1 MLFYSPTNDPSK
13 LRPEVFSNS
22 FLSIKFML
30 SYIAS
35 SFQLLLKTT
44 LNSNHTEKQFIQPS
58 PAKGQI
64 HVDRI
69 IQLPYKLK

>member
-1 MLFYSPTNDPSK
+1 MLFYSPTSDPSK
-13 LRPEVFSNS
+13 LSPEVFSNS
-22 FLSIKFML
+22 ILSIKFML

-35 SFQLLLKTT
+35 GFQLLLKTT
-44 LNSNHTEKQFIQPS
+44 LNSFQTEKQLTQPS

-69 IQLPYKLK
+69 I